1 MLKELVIRHLA
12 IIEEVH
18 LQFSEGFHVLT
29 GETGAGKSILI
40 DALGLIAGGRAS
52 ADFVRHG
59 KEKAEIEA
67 VFELEESHQA
77 RSLLE
82 EWGFAADEL
91 DLLIIRREITA
102 GGKSTCRVNG
112 RVVTLAL
119 LKQLGLKLLDIS
131 GQHEHQS
138 LLDSDEHLNLLDQFG
153 GEEIIRLRSKYQ
165 AIYREFK
172 EIDHELNR
180 LKIDQQELAH
190 RIDLLEF
197 QREEIESAG
206 LTPGEEEELEQE
218 RNRLAHVEKL
228 MQHTAKAYQALFG
241 ERGALELLQESLS
254 HTVEMADVDQTLKPA
269 LDGMQTAYYQ
279 LEEAARQI
287 SRYRDELEFDPER
300 LYEVEERLHLIKQL
314 KRKYG
319 ESIEDILTYGEK
331 IKQELSSL
339 THREETEAELTAK
352 REELKDRLAKLA
364 KELTGK
370 RKKAAT
376 LLETRVEKELA
387 DLNMGSTV
395 FHVAFYREP
404 DSAPDFLPHGQDL
417 IEFQIAPNPGEPLK
431 PLAKIASGGEL
442 SRIMLALKCIF
453 TASDQSHTLVFDEI
467 DTGVSGRAAQ
477 AIAEKMAVL
486 GQKHQVLSVTHLPQV
501 ACMADH
507 HFCIAKEAQEKET
520 RTNVERLDGDKR
532 IWELARMLG
541 GAQVTHTTTEHA
553 REMIRLAEE
562 VKQTLVE
569 EKRIPR
575 RQCL

>member
-18 LQFSEGFHVLT
+18 IQFSRGFHVLT

-52 ADFVRHG
+52 VDFVRHG

-67 VFELEESHQA
+67 VFELAESHPV
-77 RSLLE
+77 RPLLE
-82 EWGFAADEL
+82 EWGFASDEL
-91 DLLIIRREITA
+91 DVLIIRREITS

-119 LKQLGLKLLDIS
+119 LKQIGSKLLDIS

-138 LLDSDEHLNLLDQFG
+138 LLSAEEHLSLLDQFG
-153 GEEIIRLRSKYQ
+153 GAEIIHLRSQYQ
-165 AIYREFK
+165 SLYREFK
-172 EIDHELNR
+172 EIDQELNR

-197 QREEIESAG
+197 QREEIEGAG
-206 LTPGEEEELEQE
+206 LVPGEDEELEQE
-218 RNRLAHVEKL
+218 RNRLAHMEKL

-254 HTVEMADVDQTLKPA
+254 HAEEMAEVDHSLKPA
-269 LDGMQTAYYQ
+269 WDNMQSAYYQ
-279 LEEAARQI
+279 LEEAAREI
-287 SRYRDELEFDPER
+287 SRYGDGLEFDPER

-319 ESIEDILTYGEK
+319 ESIDEILAYGEK

-339 THREETEAELTAK
+339 NHREETEAELTA
-352 REELKDRLAKLA
+352 RRNELQEELLALA
-364 KELTGK
+364 KELTAK

-395 FHVAFYREP
+395 FHVAFYRER
-404 DSAPDFLPHGQDL
+404 AVQLLPHGQDL

-442 SRIMLALKCIF
+442 SRIMLALKTIF
-453 TASDQSHTLVFDEI
+453 ASSDQSHTLIFDEI

-477 AIAEKMAVL
+477 AIAEKMAAL
-486 GQKHQVLSVTHLPQV
+486 GRKHQVLSVTHLPQV

-507 HFCIAKEAQEKET
+507 HFCIAKEALDNET
-520 RTNVERLDGDKR
+520 RTKVERLDLNRR
-532 IWELARMLG
+532 IRELARMLG

-553 REMIRLAEE
+553 QEMIRLAEE
-562 VKQTLVE
+562 VKQAMAE
-569 EKRIPR
+569 EKQMSRG
-575 RQCL
+575 QCL